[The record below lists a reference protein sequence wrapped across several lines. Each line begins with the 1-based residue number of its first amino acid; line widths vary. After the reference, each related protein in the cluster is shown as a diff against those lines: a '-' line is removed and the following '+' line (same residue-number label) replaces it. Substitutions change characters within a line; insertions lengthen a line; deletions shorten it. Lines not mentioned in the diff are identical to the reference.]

1 MKLSQLI
8 SGSVKV
14 INRDDLGPLM
24 TGGAEAMAGTAIT
37 ASSSGSEGFLAAL
50 V

>member
-1 MKLSQLI
+1 MKLSQFI
-8 SGSVKV
+8 SGSVK

-24 TGGAEAMAGTAIT
+24 TGGAEVEAGTAVS
-37 ASSSGSEGFLAAL
+37 AFSSGSEGFPAAL